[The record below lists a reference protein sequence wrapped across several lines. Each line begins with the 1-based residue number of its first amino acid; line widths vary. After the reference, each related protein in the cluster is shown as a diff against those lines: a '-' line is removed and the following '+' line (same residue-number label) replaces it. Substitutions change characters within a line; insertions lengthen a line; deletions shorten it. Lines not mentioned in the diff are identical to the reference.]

1 MDARDS
7 KLSRIDVSVSKEIT
21 RLEHS
26 AVKMTITVGKDDV
39 LSQYNELIGEYV
51 KSAAIPG
58 FRKGKVPREVL
69 ERKFGDSLK
78 DEALNKIFG
87 KTITDIFEDESF
99 PKADQPLPYSTPRLD
114 GEPVLDLS
122 KDLEFSVIYDV
133 LPKVTVGPWKGLEV
147 EVPDVKVSDEDI
159 KRELEEIRERNAIVL
174 DRDDGASAAKN
185 DVVTVNYS
193 EIENG
198 EPVKSSEREDFVF
211 TVGSG
216 YNIYQFDDDI
226 IGMKKGETKN
236 ITKAFPED
244 YSYKEMAGKT
254 LTIKITL
261 TALKEKKLPDLDD
274 DLAQDVDEKYKTLD
288 DLKNNISE
296 RLNKNLEKRTR
307 EITISALLEKVLE
320 TTPIDVPESMLRIEL
335 DSQWRNL
342 ARRFNVSPE
351 ELEISLGKTGQSPE
365 AIREEW
371 KPGSEKALKSRLI
384 VETLMNDLKLEAT
397 DAELET
403 EIETIAKDSGSP
415 VEDVKKYYDQEQTK
429 EYLKDDVRERKLFDM
444 FIAENKVKKGKKTK
458 YLDLMPNNG

>member
-1 MDARDS
+1 
-7 KLSRIDVSVSKEIT
+7 
-21 RLEHS
+21 
-26 AVKMTITVGKDDV
+26 
-39 LSQYNELIGEYV
+39 
-51 KSAAIPG
+51 
-58 FRKGKVPREVL
+58 VL

-87 KTITDIFEDESF
+87 KTITEIFEDESF
-99 PKADQPLPYSTPRLD
+99 PKEDQPLPYSTPRLD
-114 GEPVLDLS
+114 GEPALDFE

-147 EVPDVKVSDEDI
+147 SVPDVKVGNDDI

-174 DRDDGASAAKN
+174 DKDDGASTAKD

-193 EIENG
+193 EIAGG
-198 EPVKSSEREDFVF
+198 EPVKGSERQDFVF

-226 IGMKKGETKN
+226 IGMKKGETKD
-236 ITKAFPED
+236 ITKTFPAD
-244 YSYKEMAGKT
+244 YVHKEMAGKT
-254 LTIKITL
+254 LTIRVSL

-288 DLKNNISE
+288 DLKNSISE
-296 RLNKNLEKRTR
+296 RLNKNLEKRLR
-307 EITISALLEKVLE
+307 EIGISAMLEKVLE
-320 TTPIDVPESMLRIEL
+320 TTPIEIPESMLQIEL

-351 ELEISLGKTGQSPE
+351 ELETSLGKTGQNAE
-365 AIREEW
+365 KIREEW

-384 VETLMNDLKLEAT
+384 VETLMNDLKLEASG
-397 DAELET
+397 EEIET
-403 EIETIAKDSGSP
+403 EIETIAKDSGSSI
-415 VEDVKKYYDQEQTK
+415 EDVKKYYEQEQAK

-444 FIAENKVKKGKKTK
+444 FFAENKVKKGEKKK
-458 YLDLMPNNG
+458 YLDLMSNNE